1 MSYRGLLLFVH
12 VLGVILW
19 VGVAVALP
27 FVTGRARRTGDL
39 EIASF
44 AYGVA
49 DRLTRTIGLAG
60 MVLTLLGGVGLVVI
74 NPAYGWFQP
83 FPDHWLFQMQILGF
97 LSFGVGAFYQ
107 VPLAGRLAREAEAS
121 ARDGEPTERFG
132 KLRKRHAIVGSVN
145 GFLLL
150 VVVLLGT
157 VRP

>member
-1 MSYRGLLLFVH
+1 MTLRGLLLFLH

-39 EIASF
+39 RVTAF
-44 AYGVA
+44 AYAVS
-49 DRLTRTIGLAG
+49 DRLTRTLGLVG
-60 MVLTLLGGVGLVVI
+60 MVLTVAGGIGLVMVV
-74 NPAYGWFQP
+74 PGYAWFQP

-107 VPLAGRLAREAEAS
+107 VPLSRRLADEAEAS
-121 ARDGEPTERFG
+121 ARSGEPTERFET
-132 KLRKRHAIVGSVN
+132 LRKRHAIVGSVV
-145 GFLLL
+145 GFVLL

-157 VRP
+157 LRP